1 MTGSSD
7 HIERYRALQCR
18 EPASSA
24 SRAGRYNARVKALR
38 ARYVVGFDA
47 SGVAGA
53 ALARGLG
60 SPRVRAFVHVPLSP
74 GALWPSPFEPNLR
87 RPDEVAAAAR
97 EVARGLG
104 VGSSPVCLVLPDGV
118 ARLTDLEVPA
128 DTSPVAYARYRLGA
142 STPFPVDEAVIEL
155 LPLGRGRVLAA
166 AVRRSVLEGY
176 EAAAA
181 AAGLVQERLDLA
193 PLGALAAL
201 AQVPGGAEDDPTV
214 DVVLGDCAVSLAAR
228 SAGEVYVVRGKRR
241 DASVGEWRRLRA
253 EADRTAARAGA
264 SAAAR
269 IRVVGAGALS
279 LVRDLQAAGARAQAG
294 WRVQGEGVPAEGA
307 ELAWLGAAL
316 A

>member
-1 MTGSSD
+1 
-7 HIERYRALQCR
+7 
-18 EPASSA
+18 
-24 SRAGRYNARVKALR
+24 
-38 ARYVVGFDA
+38 
-47 SGVAGA
+47 VAGA

-60 SPRVRAFVHVPLSP
+60 SPRVRAVVHAPLSP
-74 GALWPSPFEPNLR
+74 GALWPSPFEVNLR
-87 RPDEVAAAAR
+87 RADEVAAAAR
-97 EVARGLG
+97 EVARGLRLG
-104 VGSSPVCLVLPDGV
+104 AAPVCLVLPDGV

-128 DTSPVAYARYRLGA
+128 DTSPVAYARYRLGG
-142 STPFPVDEAVIEL
+142 SLPFPVEEAVIEL

-201 AQVPGGAEDDPTV
+201 AQARGGAEDDPTV

-228 SAGEVYVVRGKRR
+228 SGGEVRVVRGKRR

-253 EADRTAARAGA
+253 EADRTAALAGA
-264 SAAAR
+264 PAAAR
-269 IRVVGAGALS
+269 IRVVGAGALA
-279 LVRDLQAAGARAQAG
+279 LVREMQAAGARAQAG

>member
-1 MTGSSD
+1 M
-7 HIERYRALQCR
+7 E
-18 EPASSA
+18 
-24 SRAGRYNARVKALR
+24 
-38 ARYVVGFDA
+38 
-47 SGVAGA
+47 
-53 ALARGLG
+53 
-60 SPRVRAFVHVPLSP
+60 
-74 GALWPSPFEPNLR
+74 
-87 RPDEVAAAAR
+87 
-97 EVARGLG
+97 
-104 VGSSPVCLVLPDGV
+104 
-118 ARLTDLEVPA
+118 
-128 DTSPVAYARYRLGA
+128 
-142 STPFPVDEAVIEL
+142 EAVIEV

-201 AQVPGGAEDDPTV
+201 ARDRAGAEDDPTV

-228 SAGEVYVVRGKRR
+228 AGGEVRAVRGRRR

-253 EADRTAARAGA
+253 EADRTAVLAGA
-264 SAAAR
+264 PAAAR
-269 IRVVGAGALS
+269 IRVVGAGALA
-279 LVRDLQAAGARAQAG
+279 LVRDLQAAGAPAQAG